1 MKRILLIFTLL
12 IAVVIPVFSG
22 AAELNNITA
31 KGVDGDL
38 VYYDKSGNAI
48 STWDAANRKF
58 EIPSGSTIDVESG
71 GYFKIAGTTVTPSA
85 AELNILTGVTATA
98 GEINMA
104 ADNSANVETVITTNV
119 ITAAESGKTF
129 FLDLAGGFESTLP
142 APAAGLRF
150 SFIVKTAP
158 TTGSYTIVTN
168 GTTQKVLKGLV
179 LVAADGV
186 GDVSAGGTTATFA
199 ANQALPGDRID
210 MICDGTIWYMK
221 GFAQVAAGITIT
233 GE

>member
-1 MKRILLIFTLL
+1 M
-12 IAVVIPVFSG
+12 PVTKISS
-22 AAELNNITA
+22 
-31 KGVDGDL
+31 VWDSGDL
-38 VYYDKSGNAI
+38 VFYD
-48 STWDAANRKF
+48 D
-58 EIPSGSTIDVESG
+58 
-71 GYFKIAGTTVTPSA
+71 AGTEIARFDASEAALDIVKLYKGGTAIGASA
-85 AELNILTGVTATA
+85 NEL
-98 GEINMA
+98 NMA
-104 ADNSANVETVITTNV
+104 ADISANVETVITTNI
-119 ITAAESGKTF
+119 ITADESGKTF
-129 FLDLAGGFESTLP
+129 FLDLAGGFASTLP

-158 TTGSYTIVTN
+158 TTNYTIVTN

-186 GDVSAGGTTATFA
+186 GDVSTGGTTATFA

>member
-1 MKRILLIFTLL
+1 MELCNVT
-12 IAVVIPVFSG
+12 
-22 AAELNNITA
+22 AEGI
-31 KGVDGDL
+31 DGDL
-38 VYYDKSGNAI
+38 VYKDKSGNI
-48 STWDAANRKF
+48 ICRWDAANRKL
-58 EIPSGSTIDVESG
+58 EIPSGSVFDIESG
-71 GYFKIAGTTVTPSA
+71 GALKLAGVEVTAGA
-85 AELNILTGVTATA
+85 AELNMVADISANIEVVTA
-98 GEINMA
+98 
-104 ADNSANVETVITTNV
+104 ANI
-119 ITAAESGKTF
+119 ITADESGKTF
-129 FLDLAGGFESTLP
+129 ILKHATGFQSTLP
-142 APAAGLRF
+142 APALGLRF
-150 SFIVKTAP
+150 TFIIDTAP
-158 TTGSYTIVTN
+158 TAASHTILTN